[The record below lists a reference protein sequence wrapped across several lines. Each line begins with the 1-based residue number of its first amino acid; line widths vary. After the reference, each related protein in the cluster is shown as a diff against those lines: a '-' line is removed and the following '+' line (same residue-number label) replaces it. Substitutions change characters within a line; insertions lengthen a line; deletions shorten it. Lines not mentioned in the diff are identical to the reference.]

1 VKRGVEE
8 DDFREGLGGAGGAG
22 ERAAGEEFLGE
33 LRAEEA
39 AAAGDEDAHGM
50 GDCET
55 ERR

>member
-1 VKRGVEE
+1 VKRGVVE